1 MEASLSMA
9 WSVQSSW
16 LISSVFNGQESMLE
30 LKLLEPISPW
40 LGLMI
45 AWSCLCSSTVPQ
57 PTAKCWMGLLF
68 RKSMDSPNHMDLCIA
83 SDLIFHKI
91 PAQQPQSNC
100 RCPFFAMMLLATA
113 EEQHS
118 DFRWPYPQKYWRNH
132 GKDLTFHVMIY
143 SIVWKTNL

>member
-45 AWSCLCSSTVPQ
+45 A
-57 PTAKCWMGLLF
+57 
-68 RKSMDSPNHMDLCIA
+68 
-83 SDLIFHKI
+83 
-91 PAQQPQSNC
+91 
-100 RCPFFAMMLLATA
+100 
-113 EEQHS
+113 
-118 DFRWPYPQKYWRNH
+118 
-132 GKDLTFHVMIY
+132 
-143 SIVWKTNL
+143 